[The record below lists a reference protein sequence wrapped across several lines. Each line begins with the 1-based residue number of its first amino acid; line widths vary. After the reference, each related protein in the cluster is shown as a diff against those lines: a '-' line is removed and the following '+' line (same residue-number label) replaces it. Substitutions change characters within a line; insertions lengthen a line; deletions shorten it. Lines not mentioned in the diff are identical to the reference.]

1 MNALEFASELS
12 QEDIDITLGRW
23 TDRFQEFVAM
33 QTLYLGR
40 HIDRIPES
48 LKSKYWDALEAT
60 LEIIPDDLEIR
71 VTVELYDHLKASAP
85 TRLSSVVEE
94 KVSLLKIN

>member
-23 TDRFQEFVAM
+23 TDQFQEFVAM

-48 LKSKYWDALEAT
+48 LKAKYWDTLQAT
-60 LEIIPDDLEIR
+60 LEIMPDDLEIR
-71 VTVELYDHLKASAP
+71 VTVELYDHLKANAP
-85 TRLSSVVEE
+85 SHLSSVVEK
-94 KVSLLKIN
+94 KVSLLNIS